1 MRLIDNF
8 LDKFREKAIEN
19 SHLCDGCGAEL
30 FSYPQPRLCDSCLSA
45 LALNNGFTCECCGR
59 AVRGEGV
66 CASCK
71 SLVPAFE
78 KGVSPLAYFDRS
90 ALIINAFKS
99 GRRYLA
105 YYLAEEM
112 KKVIERLPGRE
123 YVLTCVP
130 ITKTKRRVRGYNQAE
145 ELIKRISALTG
156 YPMNAF
162 LLEQRT
168 EKAQKRLTMQE
179 RRKNVVGAFRVGARK
194 FCKGMHFLLVDD
206 VMTTG
211 ATLSEI
217 ASLLLRAGASSVCVA
232 TAASVPDFDPVD
244 YTNLLASM

>member
-8 LDKFREKAIEN
+8 LDKFREKAMEN
-19 SHLCDGCGAEL
+19 SHLCDACGAEL
-30 FSYPQPRLCDSCLSA
+30 FSYPHPRLCNACLSD
-45 LALNNGFTCECCGR
+45 LAFNDGFTCESCGR

-71 SLVPAFE
+71 SVVPAFE
-78 KGVSPLAYFDRS
+78 KGVSPLAYFNRS
-90 ALIINAFKS
+90 ALIINAFKG

-112 KKVIERLPGRE
+112 CKAIERLPKRE

-130 ITKTKRRVRGYNQAE
+130 ITKAKRRARGYNQAE

-156 YPMNAF
+156 YPMHAC
-162 LLEQRT
+162 LLEQRS
-168 EKAQKRLTMQE
+168 ERAQKRLTVQE
-179 RRKNVVGAFRVGARK
+179 RRKNVVGAFKVIDRK
-194 FCKGMHFLLVDD
+194 FCKGKHFLLVDD

-217 ASLLLRAGASSVCVA
+217 SSLLLRAGASSVCVA